1 MYVKTDLFTEK
12 GVKSIFNIDVKI
24 KIRNLR
30 EMLFHKNL
38 KCLIIQSLSK
48 PLISRLQVTS
58 RLDIINHRLS
68 QMLKYVITVE
78 FIVLH
83 HK

>member
-1 MYVKTDLFTEK
+1 MLKYVKTDLFTEK

-48 PLISRLQVTS
+48 PLISRITS
-58 RLDIINHRLS
+58 NIKIRYN
-68 QMLKYVITVE
+68 
-78 FIVLH
+78 
-83 HK
+83 

>member
-48 PLISRLQVTS
+48 PLISRLQATS
-58 RLDIINHRLS
+58 RLDTINHRLS